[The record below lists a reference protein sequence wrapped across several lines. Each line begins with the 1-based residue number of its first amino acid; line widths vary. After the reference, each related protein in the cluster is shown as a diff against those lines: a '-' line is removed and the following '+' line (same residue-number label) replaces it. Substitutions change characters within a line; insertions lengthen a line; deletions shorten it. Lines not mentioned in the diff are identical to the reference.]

1 MYLLKPNT
9 DTDNITEYQI
19 LIFARLPDINYSPNN
34 IRLKR
39 ILKYSVSTLKFLLG
53 KTRRPPS
60 LYLKTNLLLER
71 SLTIY
76 EKGYLWIQI

>member
-1 MYLLKPNT
+1 MKIVRVLDYQNGKFILPDNIYLLKPNT

-34 IRLKR
+34 IRLNR

-53 KTRRPPS
+53 KNPTSPKSVP
-60 LYLKTNLLLER
+60 KN
-71 SLTIY
+71 
-76 EKGYLWIQI
+76 